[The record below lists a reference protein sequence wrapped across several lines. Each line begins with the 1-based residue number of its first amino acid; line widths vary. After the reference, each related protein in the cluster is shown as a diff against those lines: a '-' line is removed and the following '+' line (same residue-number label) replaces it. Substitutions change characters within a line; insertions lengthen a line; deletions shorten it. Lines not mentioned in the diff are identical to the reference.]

1 MGGETIPFQ
10 ETVAQVMCP
19 LCPIADIPNEYWQAN
34 VHEGIIYEAQDLTE
48 ILGNFKDQLQ
58 SPDHTDLAEQL
69 NSVHDYLLGL
79 FPSDFEDGRFRAR
92 VPSEEVRLIYS
103 KRQYLAETD
112 LPTASQAFLGCMR
125 RLVSGQCSSAGAS
138 VLNVPGRKP
147 LPFGLISDISL
158 GADVLET
165 IGKHGTQAEV
175 RDLVEK
181 ILDIA
186 DGAGDSSLRQYIEA
200 HAYDRGDIV
209 DRAVILA
216 AVLFLR
222 DRNDRT
228 VE

>member
-1 MGGETIPFQ
+1 MGEGIPFQ
-10 ETVAQVMCP
+10 ETVAQSMCP
-19 LCPIADIPNEYWQAN
+19 TCPIANIPNRYWQEN
-34 VHEGIIYEAQDLTE
+34 VHEGIIYEPQDLTE

-58 SPDHTDLAEQL
+58 GPDPVNLAEQL
-69 NSVHDYLLGL
+69 NSVHDYLLSL
-79 FPSDFEDGRFRAR
+79 FSSEFEDGRFKTRA
-92 VPSEEVRLIYS
+92 PMEVWLSAKQRH
-103 KRQYLAETD
+103 LAEGQ
-112 LPTASQAFLGCMR
+112 LPATSQAFLGCMR
-125 RLVSGQCSSAGAS
+125 RLVGGECSPDAS
-138 VLNVPGRKP
+138 VLRVSGQKLP
-147 LPFGLISDISL
+147 LGLISDISL

-216 AVLFLR
+216 AALFLR
-222 DRNDRT
+222 DRQ
-228 VE
+228 E